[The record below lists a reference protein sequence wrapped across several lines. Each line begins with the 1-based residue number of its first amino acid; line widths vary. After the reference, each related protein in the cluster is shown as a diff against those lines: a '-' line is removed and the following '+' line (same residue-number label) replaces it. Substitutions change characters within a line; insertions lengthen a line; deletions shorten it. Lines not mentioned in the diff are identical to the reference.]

1 MEITG
6 IKQSKGDIMKKTAR
20 VMFVSFITNFILSI
34 LKVVIGFISK
44 SSALLADGIHSF
56 SDLITDVV
64 AILGSFLSE
73 KPEDKEHP
81 YGHGRL
87 EYLTSILIGILVLI
101 IGLTLI
107 GSVSISKIEIPSK
120 IVIIVSMFTIV
131 SKFLLSKYLIQKG
144 RVYDN
149 QILVSSGKESEA
161 DVYSSVI
168 VLISSILIQ
177 FESYF
182 HPLIYI
188 DKIAGIIV
196 GIFIVKAGFDIIKEN
211 INVLIGSQ
219 EDETDYYKQI
229 KDIILENKS
238 IKRIDSLIAMKY
250 GYYYTL
256 TIEVSMD
263 ENLTLKEAH
272 DEVEKIERNLK
283 KHNERTKYINIHMNP
298 YDEK

>member
-1 MEITG
+1 
-6 IKQSKGDIMKKTAR
+6 MKKTAR
-20 VMFVSFITNFILSI
+20 VMFVSFFTNFVLSVV
-34 LKVVIGFISK
+34 KVVIGFIAK
-44 SSALLADGIHSF
+44 SSALVADGIHSF

-64 AILGSFLSE
+64 AILGGFLSE

-87 EYLTSILIGILVLI
+87 EYLTGTLIGILVLI

-107 GSVSISKIEIPSK
+107 GNVSTTKVEIPNK
-120 IVIIVSMFTIV
+120 IVIIVSIFTIFT
-131 SKFLLSKYLIQKG
+131 KFLLSKYLITKG

-149 QILVSSGKESEA
+149 QILVSSGKESES

-168 VLISSILIQ
+168 VLVSTILIQ
-177 FESYF
+177 FESIF
-182 HPLIYI
+182 HPLIYV

-196 GIFIVKAGFDIIKEN
+196 GIFIVKTGFNIIKEN
-211 INVLIGSQ
+211 INVLIGCQ

-238 IKRIDSLIAMKY
+238 IKSIDSLIAMKY

-256 TIEVSMD
+256 TLEVSMD

-272 DEVEKIERNLK
+272 DEVEKIEHNLK

-298 YDEK
+298 YKEN